1 MNPAHLLP
9 EALSEKGNYVTTAS
23 GYTFR
28 ECHFHP
34 PRQCFHSRA
43 FEIGEAEGDVTAY
56 TV

>member
-9 EALSEKGNYVTTAS
+9 EVLSEKGNYVTTAC